1 MKEPVKVA
9 DISVEKVLDHMAM
22 GKKVID
28 KVAETKS
35 LSRGH
40 TNRNTITNT
49 PYILMNISH
58 KGHMEDEKRLR
69 RNSIGPSGKN
79 IARIANAVQVT
90 I

>member
-1 MKEPVKVA
+1 MA

-58 KGHMEDEKRLR
+58 KGLIWRTKKDCGETQLAALEKKYFHLHRLR
-69 RNSIGPSGKN
+69 
-79 IARIANAVQVT
+79 
-90 I
+90 